1 MRRCPVLA
9 SASNSAV
16 TTTLHKDGTVTYHFT
31 SDVLQ
36 QTAGSLPTVEKE
48 KDVSI
53 STDEE
58 SSPASGHS
66 LYKDMHAR
74 VSAAVADLDLALLSL
89 DQYGYGSELNIDAL
103 RTAATE
109 AASKKGQKS
118 RIGKQGAE
126 YVPEEELGPLI
137 GADGTHIPKAA
148 LLKFQESQSQHTGHE
163 NIDSSTAES
172 TDSEIHHQSES
183 AAEAEA
189 ESTDQHE
196 SLRRLLRAENMQE
209 ADALHV
215 LQLFSN
221 SCSSGNLGGALYLVE
236 AAVKARRDDIVRR
249 YTLLSI

>member
-1 MRRCPVLA
+1 
-9 SASNSAV
+9 V

-36 QTAGSLPTVEKE
+36 QTAASQPTVEKE

-53 STDEE
+53 STDEG
-58 SSPASGHS
+58 SSPVSGHS
-66 LYKDMHAR
+66 LYQEMHAR
-74 VSAAVADLDLALLSL
+74 VSAAVADLDIALLSL

-137 GADGTHIPKAA
+137 GADGTQIPKAA

-163 NIDSSTAES
+163 KTDSSTAES
-172 TDSEIHHQSES
+172 TDSETHHHQSES

-209 ADALHV
+209 ADAFHV
-215 LQLFSN
+215 LQLFST